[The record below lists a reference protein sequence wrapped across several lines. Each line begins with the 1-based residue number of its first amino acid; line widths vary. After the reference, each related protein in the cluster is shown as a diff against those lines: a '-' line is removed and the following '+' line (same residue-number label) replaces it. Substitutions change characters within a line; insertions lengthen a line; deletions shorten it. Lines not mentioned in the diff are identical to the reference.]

1 VFEAPPSSPP
11 EPSASS
17 SYDAPLP
24 ELTQAPDVPREPAP
38 ERDFAPP
45 RAEPVEADFARGAPE
60 GIDAREPRS
69 EQSQPTVAASE
80 SWTPPERSFD
90 ERPAQGAS
98 ERAEPAGSGE
108 SVAVSADERQA
119 G

>member
-1 VFEAPPSSPP
+1 MFDAPPSSLP

-17 SYDAPLP
+17 SYDAPPP

-38 ERDFAPP
+38 ERDSAPP
-45 RAEPVEADFARGAPE
+45 RAEPVETDFARNAPD
-60 GIDAREPRS
+60 GIDARDERRD
-69 EQSQPTVAASE
+69 QPPAAAASD

-90 ERPAQGAS
+90 ERPSQVAS
-98 ERAEPAGSGE
+98 ERAEPVSSGE